1 MLWKKAV
8 TFTLWYLK
16 DMAALIDNSFLIY
29 SSLILFVI
37 NSCQE
42 TLIDTRPLAIS

>member
-1 MLWKKAV
+1 MVWKKAV
-8 TFTLWYLK
+8 TLTLWHPN
-16 DMAALIDNSFLIY
+16 DMAAFIDHSFLINPG
-29 SSLILFVI
+29 LVLFVI